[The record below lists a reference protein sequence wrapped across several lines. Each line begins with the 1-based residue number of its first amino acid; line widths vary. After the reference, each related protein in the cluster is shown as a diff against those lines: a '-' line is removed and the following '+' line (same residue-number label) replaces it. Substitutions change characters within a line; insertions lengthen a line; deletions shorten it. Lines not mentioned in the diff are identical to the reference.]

1 MVGHRTSPEQ
11 TTDMA
16 VHWLVCADVVADRD
30 LVSERERQRQRENGV
45 AYSYMGTTRHF
56 LRCVI

>member
-1 MVGHRTSPEQ
+1 MVGQRTSPEQ

-16 VHWLVCADVVADRD
+16 VHWLFCAGVVADRD

-45 AYSYMGTTRHF
+45 AYS
-56 LRCVI
+56 